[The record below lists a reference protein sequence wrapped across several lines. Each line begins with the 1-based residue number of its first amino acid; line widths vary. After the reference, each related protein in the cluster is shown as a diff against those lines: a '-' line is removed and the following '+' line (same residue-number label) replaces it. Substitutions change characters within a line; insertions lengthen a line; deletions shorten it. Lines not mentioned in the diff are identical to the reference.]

1 MSFMSLDVRVRE
13 LLAADDASGAAV
25 VALQSLGPKI
35 LGYLRAVL
43 RDETDAAD
51 AFSLFSEHVWRGIG
65 GFRGEA
71 SVRTW
76 AFRIAWNASMNVRD
90 DAWRRL
96 GRPLL
101 TGEASRLAAEIR
113 SATVDRLDRQRSALA
128 ELREALS
135 AEEQTLLALRIDQR
149 LSWEEIAHVLSSE
162 DVPVEPPALRKRFER
177 LKERLGRLARARGLV
192 E

>member
-1 MSFMSLDVRVRE
+1 MRGMSLDARVRD
-13 LLAADDASGAAV
+13 LLAAEDTGGAAV

-51 AFSLFSEHVWRGIG
+51 AFSLFAEHVWRGIG
-65 GFRGEA
+65 TFRGEA

-76 AFRIAWNASMNVRD
+76 AFRIAWNASVNVRD

-113 SATVDRLDRQRSALA
+113 TATVERLERQRSALA
-128 ELREALS
+128 ELRESLS
-135 AEEQTLLALRIDQR
+135 PEEQTLLALRIDQK
-149 LSWEEIAHVLSSE
+149 LSWEEIAHVLSGE
-162 DVPVEPPALRKRFER
+162 HAPVEPAALRKRFER
-177 LKERLGRLARARGLV
+177 LKDRLGQLARARGLV
-192 E
+192 D